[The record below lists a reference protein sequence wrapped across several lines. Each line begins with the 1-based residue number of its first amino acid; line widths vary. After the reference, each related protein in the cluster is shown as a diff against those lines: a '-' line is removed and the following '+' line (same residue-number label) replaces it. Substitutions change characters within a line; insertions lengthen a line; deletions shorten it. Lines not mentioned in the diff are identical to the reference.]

1 MADPRTAAFARPPQ
15 VADRP
20 QPRFH
25 YGRMPASFTPNAT
38 VACHRQYRIG
48 GGPTTGLNRFGYFVD
63 EACRPHRMWP
73 DNTRVEVTRIA
84 QRAFEPYPKIREGGM
99 KGCWFFLAAG
109 SQVWISVGRTLMAG
123 TRARAALEL
132 GLAENGTGQVRAA
145 HAERDLDYVD
155 ICTAARRHGYD
166 TIQYLNTARHRGND
180 APEIV
185 NCHDSCVLAKKSL
198 DDACTGIPKWNATG
212 DTCWCENRLAILNCA
227 GGPNASRSLQGFG
240 FTRRRP
246 WPSWD
251 VTHMMAMPNAP
262 ASV

>member
-1 MADPRTAAFARPPQ
+1 MADLRTAAFAHPPQ

-25 YGRMPASFTPNAT
+25 YGRMPTSFTPNAT

-84 QRAFEPYPKIREGGM
+84 QRAFEPYAKIREGGM

-109 SQVWISVGRTLMAG
+109 SQVWISLGRTLMAG

-132 GLAENGTGQVRAA
+132 GLAENGTGQVKAA
-145 HAERDLDYVD
+145 HAETALFGLRGHLHC
-155 ICTAARRHGYD
+155 CTSPRLRHHSVPE
-166 TIQYLNTARHRGND
+166 HREKPG
-180 APEIV
+180 
-185 NCHDSCVLAKKSL
+185 K
-198 DDACTGIPKWNATG
+198 
-212 DTCWCENRLAILNCA
+212 
-227 GGPNASRSLQGFG
+227 
-240 FTRRRP
+240 RRP
-246 WPSWD
+246 RDCELPRLLC
-251 VTHMMAMPNAP
+251 ARKQIAR
-262 ASV
+262 